1 MWIPFLLSKVAFWDT
16 TCLFFGAMVTKRHWA
31 ASNVAGAIRP
41 IASDRAC
48 CARIDMAAVPS
59 EDNIG
64 QLDPGLVRLCTE
76 LGSFGLIRTVLSRIL
91 ASVTYGEMGE
101 NAAARTHRAL

>member
-1 MWIPFLLSKVAFWDT
+1 MWIPFLLSDMVLWDT
-16 TCLFFGAMVTKRHWA
+16 TCLFFSAMVTKWHWA
-31 ASNVAGAIRP
+31 ASHVAGAIRP
-41 IASDRAC
+41 LASDRAC

-64 QLDPGLVRLCTE
+64 QLDPGLVRVCTE